1 MKRRLILHAGT
12 PKTGT
17 TALQLRLEADRD
29 KLMEQGFFY
38 PPTGGGPSPRHQWMI
53 QGLLGDGRP
62 FLEQLRSSLATVRE
76 DVHTVILSSEGVYNH
91 WWDFSAP
98 GRGALKQLG
107 EEFHVELWIWFREP
121 AAFIRSFYIQM
132 LKNPRIPGNPCY
144 GYNYSIE
151 QMLDIPWFTAHL
163 DYAGFIAQAE
173 GILGSGS
180 VRAFPYASDTVCGF
194 YRALG
199 LDCEADARTENR
211 SIGEIGADMVR
222 VLNRR
227 DLPAEPRRRAVEA
240 IEALDAELA
249 PLSGPLQFSAET
261 QMRIA
266 GYAALSIAFLETNYG
281 IAFSG
286 RSAQP
291 VQGR

>member
-17 TALQLRLEADRD
+17 TALQLHLEADRE
-29 KLMEQGFFY
+29 KLLRQGFFY

-53 QGLLGDGRP
+53 QGLLGAGMP
-62 FLEQLRSSLATVRE
+62 FLAQLRASEAALPE

-91 WWDFSAP
+91 WCDFSDA
-98 GRGALKQLG
+98 GRSALQQLG
-107 EEFHVELWIWFREP
+107 EEYRVELWIWFREP
-121 AAFIRSFYIQM
+121 VAFARSLYVQM
-132 LKNPRIPGNPCY
+132 LKNPRVGGNPCY
-144 GYNYSIE
+144 GYNYTLE
-151 QMLDIPWFTAHL
+151 QMLDIPWFAAHL
-163 DYAGFIAQAE
+163 DYARFIADAE
-173 GILGSGS
+173 RILGTGS
-180 VRAFPYASDTVCGF
+180 VRPFPYESDTVSTF
-194 YRALG
+194 YQALG
-199 LDCEADARTENR
+199 LDCQAAMRSENR
-211 SIGEIGADMVR
+211 SIGGLGADLVR

-227 DLPAEPRRRAVEA
+227 DLPPEPRRRAMEI

-249 PLSGPLQFSAET
+249 AVSGPLQVSAET

-266 GYAALSIAFLETNYG
+266 AYAASSIALLETKYG
-281 IAFSG
+281 IVFSG

>member
-29 KLMEQGFFY
+29 KLVRQGFFY

-53 QGLLGDGRP
+53 QALLGAGTP
-62 FLEQLRSSLATVRE
+62 LLTQLRSLPATVPE
-76 DVHTVILSSEGVYNH
+76 QVHTVILSSEGVYNH
-91 WWDFSAP
+91 WWDFSQA
-98 GRGALKQLG
+98 GRSALKQLA
-107 EEFHVELWIWFREP
+107 EEFRVELWIWFREP

-151 QMLDIPWFTAHL
+151 QMLDIPWFTLHL
-163 DYAGFIAQAE
+163 DYAGFIAEAE
-173 GILGSGS
+173 SILGTGA
-180 VRAFPYASDTVCGF
+180 VRPFPYASDTVSGF

-199 LDCEADARTENR
+199 LDCDADARSENR
-211 SIGEIGADMVR
+211 SIGGLGADLVR

-227 DLPAEPRRRAVEA
+227 NLPAESRRRALEV

-249 PLSGPLQFSAET
+249 PVSGPLQLSEET

-266 GYAALSIAFLETNYG
+266 GYAAPSIALLETKYG
-281 IAFSG
+281 IVFSG

-291 VQGR
+291 VKG